1 MQINS
6 MASLYQL
13 FQSLYANGNKNRSQT
28 TSKTQAPPLS
38 PQAFVNLFGGL
49 PFDPS
54 MFAGGNFPG
63 VSFRSTGNGDGGG
76 AALRLSAA
84 RRSAGGAGGTDPQPM
99 LGLQQK
105 TDKEQEQ
112 MQLLSNLQKK
122 KHDTCMAIIANIR

>member
-13 FQSLYANGNKNRSQT
+13 FQSLSANGNKNRSQT
-28 TSKTQAPPLS
+28 TSGTQTPPLS

-76 AALRLSAA
+76 GGGGGEALADGGCGGDVGATPLAAGKVAIGRGGDTGGGVVVVCVGGTV
-84 RRSAGGAGGTDPQPM
+84 GGAR
-99 LGLQQK
+99 
-105 TDKEQEQ
+105 
-112 MQLLSNLQKK
+112 NV
-122 KHDTCMAIIANIR
+122 

>member
-76 AALRLSAA
+76 GGGGG
-84 RRSAGGAGGTDPQPM
+84 AGGAGGTDPQSM

>member
-63 VSFRSTGNGDGGG
+63 VSFRSTGNGDG
-76 AALRLSAA
+76 
-84 RRSAGGAGGTDPQPM
+84 AGGAGGTDPQSM